1 MEAKSKRRPL
11 WADLPAETQ
20 AGIEQ
25 LVGGRV
31 VSAVNRPGG
40 FSAGFASRLELA
52 NGSRVF
58 VKAID
63 AERWP
68 MHADWHRTEAR
79 IVGALPTGVPAPRLL
94 GFAEEAGWV
103 ALAFED
109 VDGREPAQPWRA
121 EELDRV
127 LDALGDLVRGLTP
140 SPVDRPRDH
149 PRLGGWRTITDDES
163 LARRLAEID
172 RWPADR
178 LEHLVALEADG
189 LEAARGDTLVHF
201 DAFFH
206 NILLTDD
213 EVLFVDW
220 AHARLGAPFVDLV
233 LLLSSAAAGG
243 IDPDAIVTEHP
254 LTAEVDPRAIT
265 GVLAAQAGFA
275 TLGALG
281 SPVPGM
287 EPVRDAKLALAR
299 SALTWL
305 KTRITRAG

>member
-1 MEAKSKRRPL
+1 MEAKSKKRPL
-11 WADLPAETQ
+11 WADLPAEVR
-20 AGIEQ
+20 AFIER

-31 VSAVNRPGG
+31 VSVVNCPGG

-52 NGSRVF
+52 NGARAF

-79 IVGALPTGVPAPRLL
+79 IVGALPTAVPAPRLL

-103 ALAFED
+103 TLAFED

-121 EELDRV
+121 DELDRV
-127 LDALGDLVRGLTP
+127 LDALDDLVRGLTP
-140 SPVDRPRDH
+140 SPVDRARDH
-149 PRLGGWRTITDDES
+149 PRLGGWRVIAADES
-163 LARRLAEID
+163 LSRRLAEID

-178 LEHLVALEADG
+178 LTHLVDLEADG
-189 LEAARGDTLVHF
+189 LEAARGDALVHF
-201 DAFFH
+201 DAFAH
-206 NILLTDD
+206 NILLA
-213 EVLFVDW
+213 ENGVFFVDW

-233 LLLSSAAAGG
+233 LLLSSVNAGG
-243 IDPDAIVTEHP
+243 IDPDAIVAEHP
-254 LTAEVDPRAIT
+254 LTAEVDPRAVT
-265 GVLAAQAGFA
+265 GVLAAEAGFA
-275 TLGALG
+275 TMGALG
-281 SPVPGM
+281 SPEPGM

-305 KTRITRAG
+305 KGRIT